1 MDRERLFFSSLNY
14 QILLD
19 ISTSEAD
26 RLAELNCKYVQKN
39 DTEFYTR
46 LLKAKEYF
54 PPVHSDFSSWI
65 NLEGWNK
72 AVQDIQQAR
81 LKTGSCLLALFHFGP
96 HRDLLPDL
104 AAHGIPVSAPIAGD
118 VYEDFYAQRH
128 LTPGDFADCFELLPV
143 DDKNIGRS
151 IFKRIR
157 AGRCIAIYVDGNMGP
172 DGHYAEEGSEVINF
186 SNLKIR
192 AKSGIAR
199 LALKFKLPILPI
211 FSWTLDTEKRVSTG
225 QPISVTTSEEIPS
238 VVERLYAQLF
248 SKIQHAPE
256 QWEYAA
262 CLQRWR
268 VQEKIQL
275 AVTQA
280 TKLEGSYRIPENG
293 IRVFIKGKDSFLI
306 NILRNK
312 VIKLP
317 EWLRI
322 SAGALSDGHIL
333 STADIGES
341 DIESKLLYLDTLCEG
356 RYLVFEKET

>member
-14 QILLD
+14 QTLLN
-19 ISTSEAD
+19 ISASEAD
-26 RLAELNCKYVQKN
+26 RLAELHCRYVQKN

-54 PPVHSDFSSWI
+54 TPVHSDFSSWI
-65 NLEGWNK
+65 NLEGWHD
-72 AVQDIQQAR
+72 AIQDIQQAR

-104 AAHGIPVSAPIAGD
+104 AAHGIPVSAPIAGN

-128 LTPGDFADCFELLPV
+128 LAPGDFADCFELLPV

-172 DGHYAEEGSEVINF
+172 DGHYAEEGSEVIHF
-186 SNLKIR
+186 SHLKIR

-199 LALKFKLPILPI
+199 LALKFRLPILPI
-211 FSWTLDTEKRVSTG
+211 FSWTLGSKKRVSTG
-225 QPISVTTSEEIPS
+225 QPISVATPEEIPN
-238 VVERLYAQLF
+238 VVEQLYTQLF

-268 VQEKIQL
+268 VQEEIQL

-280 TKLEGSYRIPENG
+280 TKSEGLYRIPENG
-293 IRVFIKGKDSFLI
+293 IRFFTKGKDSFLI
-306 NILRNK
+306 NIPRNK

-317 EWLRI
+317 EWLRT
-322 SAGALSDGHIL
+322 SADALSNGHII
-333 STADIGES
+333 SNADIGES
-341 DIESKLLYLDTLCEG
+341 DIESKLLYLDALCDCQ
-356 RYLVFEKET
+356 YLVFEKET